1 MEEDI
6 QIKFMKRCIELAAN
20 AEGMTFPNPMVGS
33 VIVHE
38 GKIIGEG
45 YHLRAGLPHAEVNAI
60 NSVQDKEKLKSSVLY
75 VNLEPCSHFGK
86 TPPCADLIIASSI
99 PEVVIGAVDTS
110 DKVHGEGI
118 ARLRKAGC
126 KVTAG
131 VLEKESRWLNRRFFT
146 YNEKK
151 RPYIILKWAESSD
164 GFMDIERRPDNP
176 NRPTWISGKPERVLV
191 HRWRADEQSILVG
204 AGTLRADRPQ
214 LNVRDWSGKNPLRI
228 ILSGKGSILND
239 PILSGYRENTVLFT
253 SEDHSVVDGPEIALL
268 QEGEPAC
275 NQVSRHLYNKGLQ
288 SLFVEGGATV
298 LRHFIENNMWDEAR
312 IFKGN
317 EPFGEGIKA
326 PVLNGSKL
334 YETAFSGST
343 LRIFLNDSTKSL

>member
-6 QIKFMKRCIELAAN
+6 HIKFMKRCIELAAN

-33 VIVHE
+33 VIVHD

-75 VNLEPCSHFGK
+75 VNLEPCSHYGK

-118 ARLRKAGC
+118 ARLRRAGC
-126 KVTAG
+126 KVTTG

-164 GFMDIERRPDNP
+164 GFMDIDRRADHNQ

-204 AGTLRADRPQ
+204 AGTLKADRPQ
-214 LNVRDWSGKNPLRI
+214 LNVRDWSGNNPLRI
-228 ILSGKGSILND
+228 ILSGKGSIIND
-239 PILSGYRENTVLFT
+239 PFLSGYRENSVIFT
-253 SEDHSVVDGPEIALL
+253 AEKTLAIDRPEVAALNDD
-268 QEGEPAC
+268 EPAC
-275 NQVSRHLYNKGLQ
+275 IQITRYLYEKGLQ

-298 LRHFIENNMWDEAR
+298 LGHFIEEDMWDEAR
-312 IFKGN
+312 IFKGF
-317 EPFGEGIKA
+317 EAFSEGIKA
-326 PVLNGSKL
+326 PAIAGSML

-343 LRIFLNDSTKSL
+343 LSIFLNY